1 MNKVE
6 ESSMLPIIISLVY
19 YHTAA
24 GENVGLGW
32 MDSDATNVVRVGLK
46 HVYPFQGIVVEH
58 ADLHVILRRE
68 KKGRKFV

>member
-1 MNKVE
+1 
-6 ESSMLPIIISLVY
+6 MLPIKIYIILVY
-19 YHTAA
+19 YRTAA
-24 GENVGLGW
+24 RENVGLGW

-46 HVYPFQGIVVEH
+46 HVYPLQGIVVEH